1 MEREPRSVS
10 ATTHGAEVSI
20 GSVPESEIQSQMFA
34 LRIRRS
40 ILRVAPGRIR
50 ELTVDVRR
58 RTIVLH
64 GRCNSYYCKQLA
76 QTVAMELAQ
85 GEHVENHIEVA

>member
-1 MEREPRSVS
+1 MDREPRSVS
-10 ATTHGAEVSI
+10 ATAPIADVSM
-20 GSVPESEIQSQMFA
+20 GSAPEAEIQSQMFA

-50 ELTVDVRR
+50 ELTVEVRR

-85 GEHVENHIEVA
+85 DEHVENRIEVA